1 MLVRPLEHPNGL
13 IYVHSTF
20 SLRARSRT
28 FAGLARLD
36 ERSGKGRSGV
46 CDRRIYEIAKVSPIT
61 GSFCRKSH
69 RTFTRALSFFFS
81 HYIRCSVRPSS
92 FTLFYK

>member
-1 MLVRPLEHPNGL
+1 MLVRPLERPNGL

-28 FAGLARLD
+28 FVGLARAWTNV
-36 ERSGKGRSGV
+36 RGV
-46 CDRRIYEIAKVSPIT
+46 REVWEFLTALYEIVEVSPIT
-61 GSFCRKSH
+61 GSTCRESH

-81 HYIRCSVRPSS
+81 YYIRCSVR
-92 FTLFYK
+92 T